1 MAIQFPQDG
10 RRAPYRSLSWPNDL
24 CDIPQMTTEPYVKQD
39 PNPLPLTFTMPEG
52 AIDAHMH
59 VIGPFDRFPL
69 SPKSKYE
76 PFPATWQEQ
85 KEILINKMGFW
96 GFVVVQA
103 TCHGT
108 DNSVVV
114 DALEHM
120 GGRAAGVVSLDETVT
135 VEELRRLHAAG
146 VRGVRFAFLPHIASE
161 TTPADV
167 IQRIAE
173 KVQPFGWHT
182 DLYFLP
188 DTFAVME
195 PLIRSLPT
203 PVLIDHMGR
212 PDVNIPVEKNA
223 YFQRLLELGSRRANI
238 YWKVTSPDRYTRSA
252 RREDWGIALPFAH
265 ELLRHF
271 PGNVVSGT
279 DRPRPNMNTVILT
292 GRGNPPNKMPNDGD
306 IANFWIWPAAHKD
319 PEVLRQMLVVNP
331 RKLYPFKKRTSDE
344 N

>member
-1 MAIQFPQDG
+1 M
-10 RRAPYRSLSWPNDL
+10 S
-24 CDIPQMTTEPYVKQD
+24 TEPYVKQD
-39 PNPLPLTFTMPEG
+39 SNPASITFEMPTG
-52 AIDAHMH
+52 AIDSHMH

-69 SPKSKYE
+69 APSSKYQPYE
-76 PFPATWQEQ
+76 CTWQEQ
-85 KEILINKMGFW
+85 KEVLIDKMGFW

-108 DNSVVV
+108 DNSVVI

-120 GGRAAGVVSLDETVT
+120 EGRAAGVASVNENISM
-135 VEELRRLHAAG
+135 EELRRMHEVG

-173 KVQPFGWHT
+173 KIATFGWHT

-188 DTFAVME
+188 ETFEVME

-203 PVLIDHMGR
+203 PVIIDHMGR
-212 PDVNIPVEKNA
+212 PDVKMPVEKND
-223 YFQRLLELGSRRANI
+223 YFKRLLDLGHSRDGI
-238 YWKVTSPDRYTRSA
+238 FWKITSPDRYTRSA
-252 RREDWGIALPFAH
+252 RPEDWSIVLPFAH
-265 ELLRHF
+265 ELLKHF
-271 PGNVVSGT
+271 PGNVISGT

-306 IANFWIWPAAHKD
+306 IANQWIWPSVHQDAEA
-319 PEVLRQMLVVNP
+319 LRRVLVVNP
-331 RKLYPFKKRTSDE
+331 RKLYAFA
-344 N
+344 NQAL